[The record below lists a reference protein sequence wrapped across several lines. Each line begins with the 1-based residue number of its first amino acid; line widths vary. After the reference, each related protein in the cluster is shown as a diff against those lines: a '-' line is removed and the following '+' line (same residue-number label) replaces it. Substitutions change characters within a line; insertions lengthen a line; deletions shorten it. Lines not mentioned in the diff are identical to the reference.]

1 MLITLMLAT
10 SLLAGEKVLLRKK
23 LPPVEMAT
31 ATVTANTLSIEVPV
45 GALPS
50 GIGGPPDESVLKNA
64 RLALKGESLLNFFR
78 KRTPP
83 APTRLAI
90 NALIA
95 KLETGDADAAQEELV
110 AMGLPALPALREAIN
125 GSEGVQTTKRAR
137 EIIATLEG
145 EASSQLIIQAARGLA
160 STRPAG
166 AVKAMLDYLPFTED
180 TASYL
185 ELQWAIQQVAMR
197 DGKPDPVLLT
207 ALKDPVAVR
216 RGTAALVLS
225 SVGGPAYYSAIRP
238 LLKDPKPSV
247 RLGVALALVRALD
260 SEAVPV
266 LIELVSELPPSLR
279 PTAEEYL
286 VTLAGEWAVEGP
298 KGFDLTSSKLRR
310 AVWEAWWKNTD
321 GALLL
326 AEFRSRTPT
335 EEEREKIDALI
346 TKLADAKTQAEAQT
360 ELVTMGKKAV
370 SQLRRTINLGSASS
384 EAAVKCLE
392 LIERDEPNPMPQAAA
407 RLLALR
413 KPEGTVETLL
423 GYLAVAE
430 SEDLTTQLTEVLAA
444 VACPGG
450 KADAVVLKAL
460 TDKSALRRVAAAQA
474 ITRARATGAFEEVKK
489 LLEDRDV
496 LVRVR
501 VASALTAA
509 GEKAAILPLIRTL
522 KDVPMDN
529 AWEVED
535 LLTKVAADKAPSAPL
550 GDAKD
555 SREKA
560 VTAWEKWYKESEA
573 GLDLTKIDFTN
584 NVGTGQLIVL
594 EQYNPR
600 KGGQGRVLEMDAS
613 GKVRWEMV
621 LNYPHDAQ
629 VLRNG
634 NILVVEQQN
643 RVTERDRKGKILWDK
658 YFNNNPF
665 VLERL
670 PNGQTFL
677 GCRNA
682 LIIVDKEGKQVFNY
696 NYTTNTI
703 LGARRF
709 RDGSMALIAYS
720 GEYIRIDKA
729 GKELKRFTIPNIA
742 MFGLSGA
749 DILPGDR
756 VIVSVQGNN
765 KVAEYNSDGKEV
777 WSTTV
782 QQPMPP
788 TRLANGN
795 TLVSS
800 ANLMNL
806 FEIDRKGKIVKE
818 WKGLAVNPYRA
829 FRR

>member
-10 SLLAGEKVLLRKK
+10 SLLAGEKALLRKK
-23 LPPVEMAT
+23 LPPFQTPSTT
-31 ATVTANTLSIEVPV
+31 ATANTLSIEVPV

-50 GIGGPPDESVLKNA
+50 GIGGAADESILKNA
-64 RLALKGESLLNFFR
+64 RLPLKGESLLNFFR

-83 APTRLAI
+83 APSRVAI

-95 KLETGDADAAQEELV
+95 KLETADAEAAQEELV
-110 AMGLPALPALREAIN
+110 AVGLPALPALREAVN

-145 EASSQLIIQAARGLA
+145 DASSQLIIQAARGLA
-160 STRPAG
+160 STRPTG
-166 AVKAMLDYLPFTED
+166 AAKVMLDYLPFTED

-185 ELQWAIQQVAMR
+185 ELQWAIQQVALR
-197 DGKPDPVLLT
+197 DGKPDPALLA

-225 SVGGPAYYSAIRP
+225 TVGGPAYYSAIRP

-286 VTLAGEWAVEGP
+286 VNLAGEWAVEGP
-298 KGFDLTSSKLRR
+298 KGFDLTSGKLRR
-310 AVWEAWWKNTD
+310 AVWDAWWKNTD

-335 EEEREKIDALI
+335 EEEREKIDTLI
-346 TKLADAKTQAEAQT
+346 GKLTDAKTQPEAQT
-360 ELVTMGKKAV
+360 ELVTLGKKAV
-370 SQLRRTINLGSASS
+370 SQLRRAINLGSAAS
-384 EAAVKCLE
+384 EAAAKCLE

-430 SEDLTTQLTEVLAA
+430 SEDLTSQLTEVLAA

-450 KADAVVLKAL
+450 KADAVVVKAL
-460 TDKSALRRVAAAQA
+460 TDKSPLRRVAAAQA
-474 ITRARATGAFEEVKK
+474 ITRGRATGAFDEVKK

-509 GEKAAILPLIRTL
+509 GEKTAIPTLIRTL
-522 KDVPMDN
+522 KEVPLDN

-535 LLTKVAADKAPSAPL
+535 MLTKLAADKAPSVSLA
-550 GDAKD
+550 DTKEA
-555 SREKA
+555 REKA
-560 VTAWEKWYKESEA
+560 VVAWEKWYKDSEA
-573 GLDLTKIDFTN
+573 GLDLTRIDFTN
-584 NVGTGQLIVL
+584 NVGTGQLIVI

-600 KGGQGRVLEMDAS
+600 KGGIGRVLEMDAG
-613 GKVRWEMV
+613 GKVRWEV
-621 LNYPHDAQ
+621 PLNSVNDAQ
-629 VLRNG
+629 ILRNG
-634 NILVVEQQN
+634 NILAIEQQN
-643 RVTERDRKGKILWDK
+643 RVTERDRKGKIFWDK
-658 YFNNNPF
+658 YFNNPF

-682 LIIVDKEGKQVFNY
+682 LTIVDKEGKQVFNY

-709 RDGSMALIAYS
+709 RDGSMALVAYS
-720 GEYIRIDKA
+720 GEYIRIDKT
-729 GKELKRFTIPNIA
+729 GKEMKRFTIPNIA

-756 VIVSVQGNN
+756 VVVSIQGNN
-765 KVAEYNSDGKEV
+765 KVAEYNSDGKEM

-806 FEIDRKGKIVKE
+806 FEIDRKGKVVKE